1 MIRAILVCLMV
12 QGAAAQATPFEDAL
26 TQWLGGHDL
35 PALQLIA
42 DAAAAGDVDARL
54 FLGTVEHMGELHG
67 DGGVAALDRAQ
78 RIALFRAPVGLSGT
92 SWLDGLQGAL
102 PELIRDLDSV
112 RTAPETVLGLDAMG
126 ETRLAREALRAQA
139 KREYFDLVAASLTGV
154 PHMAA
159 VVAGRAPNA
168 PDLPDVSAMNLS
180 TNPDAVLPRA
190 VCGADCGAQCL
201 QQIVVAIGGHAGLM
215 QLGSP
220 ITTLIPEDIW
230 NDSTRA
236 MMSVEGLARL
246 RGQSLPACAN

>member
-12 QGAAAQATPFEDAL
+12 QGAAAHATPFEDAL
-26 TQWLGGHDL
+26 AQWLNGNDL

-42 DAAAAGDVDARL
+42 DAAAAGDGDARL

-67 DGGVAALDRAQ
+67 DGVAALDRAQ
-78 RIALFRAPVGLSGT
+78 RIALFRAPAGLSGT

-102 PELIRDLDSV
+102 PDLIRDLDSV
-112 RTAPETVLGLDAMG
+112 RTAPETVIALDAMG

-159 VVAGRAPNA
+159 VVAGRAPSA
-168 PDLPDVSAMNLS
+168 LDLPDVSAMNLS
-180 TNPDAVLPRA
+180 ANPDAVLPRA
-190 VCGADCGAQCL
+190 VCGADCGAHCL
-201 QQIVVAIGGHAGLM
+201 EQIVVAIGGHAGLM

-220 ITTLIPEDIW
+220 ITALIPEDIW